1 MLGRRQI
8 VWGAVIAAL
17 VLAGFSL
24 VAEGGFRRYLRLQR
38 DRHTL
43 EMRNARLDEE
53 NARLR
58 REVQG
63 LKEDPAMIERA
74 VREELGFVRPG
85 EIVITFEATP

>member
-8 VWGAVIAAL
+8 VWGAVVAAL

-24 VAEGGFRRYLRLQR
+24 VAEGGFRRYWRLQR

-43 EMRNARLDEE
+43 EMRNAHLDEE

-63 LKEDPAMIERA
+63 LKEDPVVIERA
-74 VREELGFVRPG
+74 VREELGFIRPG
-85 EIVITFEATP
+85 EIVITLEATP